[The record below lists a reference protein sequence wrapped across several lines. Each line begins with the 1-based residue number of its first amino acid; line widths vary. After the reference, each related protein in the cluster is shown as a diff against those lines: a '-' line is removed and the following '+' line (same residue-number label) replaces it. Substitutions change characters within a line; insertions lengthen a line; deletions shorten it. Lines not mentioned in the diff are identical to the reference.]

1 MTFKAPPNPWFFG
14 KALADAGK
22 IGVPPDTRVAVRQ
35 SRTGGWRIVS
45 ARLTVVVSDHA
56 VQRYIA
62 TELDGDRKP
71 ILADQ
76 TKAEAHF
83 QTVINP
89 PAALAS

>member
-35 SRTGGWRIVS
+35 SRTGGWRIVT
-45 ARLTVVVSDHA
+45 ARLTVVVSDHV

-62 TELDGDRKP
+62 TELDGQYKP
-71 ILADQ
+71 VLADQ
-76 TKAEAHF
+76 AKAEAHF
-83 QTVINP
+83 QTIIHAP
-89 PAALAS
+89 TAQAS